1 MYLKFVAETNSNM
14 QNSVLMFTFS
24 IFDRKCPFWAN
35 LLQQINCQFKL
46 KLVTWSILSKQNTI
60 MMFTFLSYD

>member
-24 IFDRKCPFWAN
+24 IFDRKYPFWAN
-35 LLQQINCQFKL
+35 LLQ
-46 KLVTWSILSKQNTI
+46 
-60 MMFTFLSYD
+60 